1 MLNINQLFDNHKSLI
16 NWIILFIVLGYFIQ
30 NASKQKQLF
39 QLFKGKHQQI
49 NLAIILVSS
58 LFMIFYKGNNK
69 EEYELRIDALKKAM
83 FGFLIAVMAH
93 IGMVIAPFWIIFFIA
108 YHLNGWV

>member
-1 MLNINQLFDNHKSLI
+1 MLNFNQLFNNHKTLV
-16 NWIILFIVLGYFIQ
+16 NWTMLFIVLGYFIK
-30 NASKQKQLF
+30 NASKQKKVF
-39 QLFKGKHQQI
+39 ELFKGKHQQI

-58 LFMIFYKGNNK
+58 LFMIFYKGDDK
-69 EEYELRIDALKKAM
+69 EEYELRIEALKKAM
-83 FGFLIAVMAH
+83 FGFLIAIMAH